1 MDKRLP
7 HSMSKRTHIGGA
19 WALFAFFSATI
30 IITYAAGR
38 IDRLL
43 SETFTYELRA
53 KSHLEMLD
61 IRENFEQII
70 HEKMLALREL
80 AVFIGENP
88 FATQRD
94 FSLRVQNIREIDG
107 IVINVAAAPDLV
119 VRLIHPLEPNAGALG
134 LNYRTNEEQY
144 PGIERML
151 SVGTELMA
159 GPVDLVQGG
168 QGMILRAPVYWPA
181 PDAVTEGE
189 IDESTR
195 RLWGIVSLVLD
206 YQEFLVE
213 AGIRAAEER
222 YDMLIQA
229 ADAKPTNDALLFTY
243 GDESLRDADTVKLEF
258 DLFFEEWVL
267 EARTKGGWPKVAPD
281 QWQKRALIAIA
292 GLMLLGTLLYVL
304 QVSER
309 RKRAEALLS
318 SGIEALND
326 GFVMFDAQDRL
337 LLSNSKYKEMYDL
350 PSELLRSGTPFEV
363 LLRSGVNSKQFPVG
377 RLDEAKWIERRL
389 AVHRQSQTLETEQ
402 HLADG
407 RVIKASDRPLAD
419 GSYVGLRVDVTELS
433 HAKDA
438 AEAASKAKTNFMGV
452 LSHEL
457 RTPLTVIMGVAQLS
471 RNARMLSAS
480 KALLKGYEAGD
491 ISPAEAKRLL
501 DKMYDQLSDLMNR
514 LVQSGDH
521 LLHLINEILDVAKIE
536 SGSLV
541 IEPTHC
547 AVQDIVDPVIEQLN
561 TLSSKK
567 GLAFDVV
574 QEADVVFADKF
585 RARQILFN
593 LIGNAIKFTD
603 TGFVRLVVKPV
614 GDVVKFE
621 VHDSGAGIDEAE
633 LQSIF
638 EVFYQVDSSA
648 TRRAGGTG
656 MGLAISRSLAEMQGG
671 DLSVS
676 SVIGQGS
683 CFTLT
688 LPIKADENAG
698 KQAA

>member
-1 MDKRLP
+1 MPLSRT
-7 HSMSKRTHIGGA
+7 KRTHIGGI
-19 WALFAFFSATI
+19 WSLVAFLVATV

-38 IDRLL
+38 LDRLL
-43 SETFTYELRA
+43 SEAFVYEARAQTYLDL
-53 KSHLEMLD
+53 LEV
-61 IRENFEQII
+61 REQFEEII
-70 HEKMLALREL
+70 HERSLALREL
-80 AVFIGENP
+80 ATFIGENP
-88 FATQRD
+88 FAKQEEFTQ
-94 FSLRVQNIREIDG
+94 RVQNIREVDDT
-107 IVINVAAAPDLV
+107 VINIAAAPDLV
-119 VRLIHPLEPNAGALG
+119 VTLIHPLAPNMGALG
-134 LNYRTNEEQY
+134 LDYRTNEDQF

-151 SVGTELMA
+151 NLGKELMT

-168 QGMILRAPVYWPA
+168 KGLILRAPVYWPD
-181 PDAVTEGE
+181 PDFATEG
-189 IDESTR
+189 DVDGSKR
-195 RLWGIVSLVLD
+195 QLWGIVSLVLD
-206 YQEFLVE
+206 YDQFLINS
-213 AGIRAAEER
+213 GIREAEER
-222 YDMLIQA
+222 YDILIHA
-229 ADAKPTNDALLFTY
+229 ASPQVGTGPQMFTY
-243 GDESLRDADTVKLEF
+243 GDQSLREADTVTLEF
-258 DLFFEEWVL
+258 DFSFEEWML
-267 EARTKGGWPKVAPD
+267 EARTKGGWPKHAPD
-281 QWQKRALIAIA
+281 QWSKRALIASA

-309 RKRAEALLS
+309 RKRAEVLLS

-337 LLSNSKYKEMYDL
+337 LLSNSKYKEMYEL
-350 PSELLRSGTPFEV
+350 PPEVLKPGTPFAELLRI
-363 LLRSGVNSKQFPVG
+363 GVKSKQFPMG
-377 RLDEAKWIERRL
+377 RYNEEEWIERRL
-389 AVHRQSQTLETEQ
+389 AIHRENRTSETEQ
-402 HLADG
+402 HLSGG

-438 AEAASKAKTNFMGV
+438 AEAASKAKTDFMGV

-471 RNARMLSAS
+471 RNARMLSSS
-480 KALLKGYEAGD
+480 KALLKGYEDGE
-491 ISPAEAKRLL
+491 ISHAEAKRLL
-501 DKMYDQLSDLMNR
+501 DEMYDQLSGLMNR
-514 LVQSGDH
+514 LVQSGEH

-541 IEPTHC
+541 IEPSHC
-547 AVQDIVDPVIEQLN
+547 AVQDIVDPVIEQLR

-574 QEADVVFADKF
+574 QEADMVFADKV

-614 GDVVKFE
+614 GDVVSFE
-621 VHDSGAGIDEAE
+621 VHDSGAGIPEAE

-638 EVFYQVDSSA
+638 EVFYQVDSTA

-671 DLSVS
+671 SLSVS
-676 SVIGQGS
+676 SVVGQGS
-683 CFTLT
+683 CFILT
-688 LPIKADENAG
+688 LPIRAAQSLEVNA
-698 KQAA
+698 AA